1 MEAGQRSKDWGFFV
15 LFWLETSHS
24 FRKLH
29 THNPWIDYDRFLFQD
44 AHRYVGVYTS
54 NPDLASRRGPRN

>member
-1 MEAGQRSKDWGFFV
+1 MEWRLDSFRRIGGFFV

-24 FRKLH
+24 FRKLQ
-29 THNPWIDYDRFLFQD
+29 THNPWIDYDRFLFQN

-54 NPDLASRRGPRN
+54 NPD